1 MVRDVLQ
8 HPLHAAVLIRPLGEL
23 CLGSRSLAALGRGG
37 IFVVLKL
44 TGGRFVALVS
54 GRLVLLVLGPGT
66 IDSEL
71 RLLPRGR
78 LRAGIQDLLVAVLHG
93 TVLLRLGTLWSLQ
106 LIA

>member
-8 HPLHAAVLIRPLGEL
+8 HPLHAAVFIRPLGKL

-37 IFVVLKL
+37 IFIVLKL
-44 TGGRFVALVS
+44 IGGRFVALVS
-54 GRLVLLVLGPGT
+54 GRLLLLVLGPGT

-71 RLLPRGR
+71 RLLPRGC

-93 TVLLRLGTLWSLQ
+93 AVLLRPGTLWSLQ
-106 LIA
+106 FIA